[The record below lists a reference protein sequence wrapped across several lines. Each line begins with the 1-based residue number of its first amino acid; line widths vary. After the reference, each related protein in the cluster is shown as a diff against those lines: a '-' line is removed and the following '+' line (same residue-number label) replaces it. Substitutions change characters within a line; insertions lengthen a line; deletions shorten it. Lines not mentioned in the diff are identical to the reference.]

1 MVFPQIIVV
10 ILKFS
15 HKHRESIIVVASTF
29 AFFVA
34 LLSPQIAPPAK
45 CAYTATAKPMEFYLH
60 YSDIPVTVAGLQT
73 KYIMDTTRDFSFS
86 TQQEVYANSL
96 YKPNGLPK
104 IVVDFYVYPNLA
116 GPVTVDGSWQLFV
129 WLNGSAYKPTS
140 FSLSFREITVGGAVL
155 WDSGLLNPTVT
166 SSIGSYIDVPVYN
179 YNLSVRLDHTFS
191 VGTTLLVECEVNAGS
206 SADTRFWYD
215 SELYPSKVIL
225 PAKDYAR
232 PMSIKT
238 YSIDDSE
245 TSLFHH
251 NWTESWRKVVVRANI
266 TDPFGGYDLHT
277 VNITILDPAGIPVL
291 KEEMTRVSDGQ
302 WRVSY
307 QHLFEASWSYSTT
320 AELGN
325 YTVIVT
331 VTDNN
336 GYYRNLDSGSFEP
349 FVEEETHTFTIGI
362 IVYHDPTFL
371 ITDDV
376 DEPLPDAKVYVTWR
390 NGTTD
395 ALPRYTSPDGS
406 INLTQVSSGNY
417 GFTIYWKDVT
427 VAQTTVYVDSV
438 GPYTI
443 KTRVYQLTV
452 QVLGNNGAPIHGA
465 YVVANTLAGVGF
477 GLDITNETGEALF
490 KLPSGIYNILIHY
503 TSAYWLS
510 VVETTTSEQLSITT
524 STSETIVLDDFPPA
538 IWSTALFWFL
548 VILILAATVTIV
560 LILYQRKRA

>member
-1 MVFPQIIVV
+1 VV
-10 ILKFS
+10 TLKIN
-15 HKHRESIIVVASTF
+15 HKHRGSIIVGFLAIT
-29 AFFVA
+29 FFVT

-45 CAYTATAKPMEFYLH
+45 CTYTAIAKPMEFYLH

-73 KYIMDTTRDFSFS
+73 KYVMDTTREFSFS
-86 TQQEVYANSL
+86 TQQEARSNSL
-96 YKPNGLPK
+96 YKPPGLPK

-116 GPVTVDGSWQLFV
+116 GPLTVDGNWQLFV

-140 FSLSFREITVGGAVL
+140 FSLSFREITVGGSVL
-155 WDSGLLNPTVT
+155 WDSGQLNPTVT
-166 SSIGSYIDVPVYN
+166 SSIGAYMDVPVYN

-191 VGTTLLVECEVNAGS
+191 VATTLLVECEVNAGS

-232 PMSIKT
+232 PISIKT
-238 YSIDDSE
+238 YSIDNSE
-245 TSLFHH
+245 TTLFHY

-266 TDPFGGYDLHT
+266 TDPFGGYDLRT
-277 VNITILDPAGIPVL
+277 VNMTLLDPSGIPVL
-291 KEEMTRVSDGQ
+291 REEMTRVSDGQ
-302 WRVSY
+302 WHVNY
-307 QHLFEASWSYSTT
+307 QHLFEANWSYSTT

-325 YTVIVT
+325 YTIIVT

-349 FVEEETHTFTIGI
+349 FIEEETSTFTIGI

-371 ITDDV
+371 ITDDA
-376 DEPLPDAKVYVTWR
+376 DEPLPNAQVYITWR

-395 ALPRYTSPDGS
+395 TLPRYTSPDGS
-406 INLTQVSSGNY
+406 INLTQVSAGNY
-417 GFTIYWKDVT
+417 GFTILWKDAT
-427 VAQTTVYVDSV
+427 VAQTTVHVDSD

-443 KTRVYQLTV
+443 RTRVYHLTV
-452 QVLGNNGAPIHGA
+452 QVCGNNGATIHGA

-477 GLDITNETGEALF
+477 GLDTTNETGKAIF
-490 KLPSGIYNILIHY
+490 KLPSGTYRILVHY
-503 TSAYWLS
+503 TSDYWLS
-510 VVETTTSEQLSITT
+510 VVRTTTSEQLSITT
-524 STSETIVLDDFPPA
+524 STSETIVLADFPPA
-538 IWSTALFWFL
+538 IWSTTLFWFL
-548 VILILAATVTIV
+548 MILILAATTTIV